1 MTPRIA
7 RTLRVLSPHPWL
19 APVAGPGRPRSARR
33 GVRAMRRSAVAA
45 TIAALALPFA
55 VAPAEAA
62 HRPPRTGFETSEG
75 ARWTGEAEER
85 SFLAAVDRGATG
97 SPWTASERPV
107 RAGRCGSY
115 ASGRSAPGPPPCS

>member
-7 RTLRVLSPHPWL
+7 RALRVLSPHPWL

-33 GVRAMRRSAVAA
+33 GVRALRRSAVAA

-75 ARWTGEAEER
+75 ARWTGEVEER
-85 SFLAAVDRGATG
+85 SFLAAVDRGSDRVSVDRVGTTG
-97 SPWTASERPV
+97 QGRPLRRVRVGPERP
-107 RAGRCGSY
+107 G
-115 ASGRSAPGPPPCS
+115 APTV